1 MDHQAFA
8 QLLGNY
14 GEFAGAI
21 VVFVTLIYLVRQVS
35 QNSKSVSASAYQTWV
50 ASNMSLNEIDSEL
63 AAAIAVGMYD
73 SSKLTQDNFM
83 QFATWH
89 YGFVQMAQATD
100 YLYQMG
106 SIDRDLWL
114 AEMNR
119 TRIHLDLAGV
129 KQWWNAGGRTQFP
142 ADFVARLESTVS
154 DATRWAWEENKGFV
168 AESERGL

>member
-1 MDHQAFA
+1 MDHQGFA

-14 GEFAGAI
+14 GEFVGAI

-50 ASNMSLNEIDSEL
+50 ASNMSLNDIDSEL

-83 QFATWH
+83 QFALWH

-114 AEMNR
+114 AEMSR

-129 KQWWNAGGRTQFP
+129 KQWWNAGVRTQFP
-142 ADFVARLESTVS
+142 PDFVARLESNLS

-168 AESERGL
+168 AESEGGL